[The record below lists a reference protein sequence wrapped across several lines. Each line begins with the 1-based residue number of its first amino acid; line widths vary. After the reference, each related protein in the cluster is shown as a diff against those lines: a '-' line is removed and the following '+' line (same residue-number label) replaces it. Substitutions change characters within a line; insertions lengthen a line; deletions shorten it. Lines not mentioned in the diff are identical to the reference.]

1 MPGGFFYLEMPKE
14 RISSKTRKNNDDKRA
29 FKDVGSWRKHSES
42 MRFWRMYNKNGVMK
56 VLASMCKNVDG
67 MIVNGEEAELR
78 IE

>member
-1 MPGGFFYLEMPKE
+1 
-14 RISSKTRKNNDDKRA
+14 
-29 FKDVGSWRKHSES
+29 

>member
-1 MPGGFFYLEMPKE
+1 MDNFTTGSNYRDGYIQAVNDVRNWFE
-14 RISSKTRKNNDDKRA
+14 R
-29 FKDVGSWRKHSES
+29 HSES